1 MEVPLHDTRHT
12 FSSYLA
18 MSGVD
23 LNTIRELL
31 GHKSM
36 AMTLRYSHLLRNHK
50 QQAIDTLLGMMDTIW
65 SPKEIEGQREKRL
78 LL

>member
-1 MEVPLHDTRHT
+1 
-12 FSSYLA
+12 

-36 AMTLRYSHLLRNHK
+36 AMTLRYSHLSRSHK
-50 QQAIDTLLGMMDTIW
+50 QDAVDTLSGMMGTIW
-65 SPKEIEGQREKRL
+65 SPEEIEGKREKGIAPVNA
-78 LL
+78 